1 MAKVHLVVNV
11 KTWHHASCILCL
23 DLHAYKFKSKMNYVL
38 LQNIPQLLCAA
49 VANVLISEYLWNHE
63 LEHEEKQG
71 NGHLALLGDNT
82 LLCKKRLHF
91 MLSER
96 KYLTN

>member
-1 MAKVHLVVNV
+1 
-11 KTWHHASCILCL
+11 
-23 DLHAYKFKSKMNYVL
+23 MNYLL

-49 VANVLISEYLWNHE
+49 VTNIVLISVYLWNHE

-71 NGHLALLGDNT
+71 NGHLALLGGDI
-82 LLCKKRLHF
+82 LLCKKRFHF

-96 KYLTN
+96 KCLTN

>member
-1 MAKVHLVVNV
+1 MANVHLVINRYY
-11 KTWHHASCILCL
+11 ASFSFCLIL
-23 DLHAYKFKSKMNYVL
+23 HIYKFKNKMNYLL
-38 LQNIPQLLCAA
+38 LQDIPQLLCAA
-49 VANVLISEYLWNHE
+49 VANVVLISEYPWNYE
-63 LEHEEKQG
+63 LEHEEKQE
-71 NGHLALLGDNT
+71 NGHLALLGEEI